1 MNVKEVEETAL
12 IYLMLSALGSILQE
26 TNTFLLVVSIVDT
39 TKQRQ
44 NQSVGVNFGDFQLF
58 IVRSLPARALAT
70 FCMVTTSR
78 VIQV

>member
-1 MNVKEVEETAL
+1 VKEVEETAL

-58 IVRSLPARALAT
+58 IVRSLRAHWRL
-70 FCMVTTSR
+70 FVWLPHR
-78 VIQV
+78 V